1 MAQVKVYAL
10 RATIEAHRGDLSE
23 AIHESVME
31 AFHYPEEKRFQ
42 RFVAL
47 ERDDFVYPSDRSEH
61 YTVVEISVFE
71 GRSVEAKKALV
82 RALYRNVARRCGI
95 DAGDLEVTIFE
106 TPRANWGIR
115 GVPGDELA
123 IGYDVEV

>member
-1 MAQVKVYAL
+1 VAQVKVFAL
-10 RATIEAHRGDLSE
+10 RATIAAHRSELSE
-23 AIHESVME
+23 AIHDSVVE
-31 AFHYPEEKRFQ
+31 AFRYPVEKRFH
-42 RFVAL
+42 RFIAL
-47 ERDDFVYPSDRSEH
+47 EAEDFLYPGDRSEK

-95 DAGDLEVTIFE
+95 GANDLEITIFE
-106 TPRANWGIR
+106 TPRSNWGIR

-123 IGYDVEV
+123 IAYDVDV

>member
-10 RATIEAHRGDLSE
+10 RGTIEAHRGELSE

-31 AFHYPEEKRFQ
+31 AFRYPKEKRFQ
-42 RFVAL
+42 RFIAL
-47 ERDDFVYPSDRSEH
+47 EPEDFVHPDDRSDR
-61 YTVVEISVFE
+61 YTVIEISVFE
-71 GRSVEAKKALV
+71 GRSLEAKKALV
-82 RALYRNVARRCGI
+82 LALFRNVARRCGI
-95 DAGDLEVTIFE
+95 DARDLEITIFE

-123 IGYDVEV
+123 IAYDVDV